1 MYQDLALLGL
11 FIFLFSLIA
20 GGLARTIV
28 SGPILF
34 TAFGLAVGPLGLD
47 LLQFHAQWSDLQ
59 LLAELTLALVL
70 FSDAAGTN
78 LSVLRSNLGIPQ
90 RLLLIGL
97 PLTIALGIAIG
108 VGLFPQLGFLEI
120 ALLATMLAPTD
131 AALGKAVVTDQRV
144 PAGIRE
150 GLNVESGLNDGICVP
165 ILLVFL
171 TLATTATEATDPLW
185 LTLQLMTEE
194 IGIGLAVGVLL
205 TMVAGNL
212 IWMSEKRGWVT
223 QSWRQ
228 LTVAALAV
236 ASFAVAQEMGGSGF
250 IAAFTGGLTFGW
262 LCAPLKKPLL
272 LAADGTGDT
281 MALLTW
287 VIFGAS
293 VVGHGIGE
301 MSWEVLVYAL
311 LSLTLIRMLPV
322 FISLY
327 GLGLNTQ
334 TMLFL
339 GWFGPRGTASIV
351 FIVIVL
357 NESANNPLLAHS
369 GTLAMTV
376 VATVVLSI
384 LAHGFSANPL
394 VVHVGKWLTSE
405 HGIRD

>member
-11 FIFLFSLIA
+11 FIFAFSLIA
-20 GGLARTIV
+20 GGLGRTLV

-34 TAFGLAVGPLGLD
+34 TAFGLTVGPLGLD
-47 LLQFHAQWSDLQ
+47 LLQFHAQWNDLQ

-70 FSDAAGTN
+70 FGDAAGTN
-78 LSVLRSNLGIPQ
+78 LSALRNNLGIPQ

-97 PLTIALGIAIG
+97 PLTIALGMAVG

-131 AALGKAVVTDQRV
+131 AALGKAVVTDARV
-144 PAGIRE
+144 PSGVRE

-171 TLATTATEATDPLW
+171 TLATTATEATDTLW
-185 LTLQLMTEE
+185 LTLRLMIGE
-194 IGIGLAVGVLL
+194 IGIGLAVGMLL
-205 TMVAGNL
+205 TTLAGNL
-212 IWMSEKRGWVT
+212 IRMAERRGWVT
-223 QSWRQ
+223 ESWRQ
-228 LTVAALAV
+228 LTIAALAV
-236 ASFAVAQEMGGSGF
+236 SCFAMAQQLGGSGF
-250 IAAFTGGLTFGW
+250 IAAFIGGLTFGW
-262 LCAPLKKPLL
+262 LCAPLKQPLL
-272 LAADGTGDT
+272 LAADGIGDT

-293 VVGHGIGE
+293 VVGLGIGE

-322 FISLY
+322 FVSLY
-327 GLGLNTQ
+327 GLGLNAQ

-339 GWFGPRGTASIV
+339 GWFGPRGLASIV

-357 NESANNPLLAHS
+357 NASPGNPLLAHS

-384 LAHGFSANPL
+384 LAHGLSANPL
-394 VVHVGKWLTSE
+394 VNHVGQRLTSE
-405 HGIRD
+405 HGVRD

>member
-11 FIFLFSLIA
+11 FIFAFSLIA
-20 GGLARTIV
+20 GGLARTII

-47 LLQFHAQWSDLQ
+47 LLHFHAQWNDLQ

-70 FSDAAGTN
+70 FGDASSTN
-78 LSVLRSNLGIPQ
+78 LGVLRSNLGIPQ

-97 PLTIALGIAIG
+97 PLTIVVGIAVG
-108 VGLFPQLGFLEI
+108 AGLFPQLGFLEI

-144 PAGIRE
+144 PSGIRE

-205 TMVAGNL
+205 TMLAGNL
-212 IWMSEKRGWVT
+212 IWMAEERGWVT

-236 ASFAVAQEMGGSGF
+236 SCFALAQQLGGSGF

-293 VVGHGIGE
+293 VIGLGIGE
-301 MSWEVLVYAL
+301 MSWQVLVYAL

-339 GWFGPRGTASIV
+339 GWFGPRGLASIV

-357 NESANNPLLAHS
+357 NASTDNPLLAHS

-376 VATVVLSI
+376 VTTVILSI
-384 LAHGFSANPL
+384 LAHGLSANPL
-394 VVHVGKWLTSE
+394 VIHAGKWLTSE

>member
-11 FIFLFSLIA
+11 YVFTFSLIA
-20 GGLARTIV
+20 GGLARTII

-34 TAFGLAVGPLGLD
+34 TLFGFAVGPLGLD
-47 LLQFHAQWSDLQ
+47 LLHFHAQWNDLQ

-70 FSDAAGTN
+70 FGDASSTN
-78 LSVLRSNLGIPQ
+78 LGVLRSNLGIPQ

-97 PLTIALGIAIG
+97 PLTIALGIAVG
-108 VGLFPQLGFLEI
+108 AGLFPQLGFLEI

-131 AALGKAVVTDQRV
+131 AALGKAVVTDKRV
-144 PAGIRE
+144 PSGIRE

-194 IGIGLAVGVLL
+194 IGIGLAVGVIL
-205 TMVAGNL
+205 TMLAGNL
-212 IWMSEKRGWVT
+212 IWMAEERGWVT

-236 ASFAVAQEMGGSGF
+236 SCFAAAQQLGGSGF

-293 VVGHGIGE
+293 VIGLGIGE
-301 MSWEVLVYAL
+301 MSWQVLVYAL

-322 FISLY
+322 FLSLY

-339 GWFGPRGTASIV
+339 GWFGPRGLASIV

-357 NESANNPLLAHS
+357 NASTDNPLLAHS

-376 VATVVLSI
+376 VTTVILSI
-384 LAHGFSANPL
+384 LAHGLSANPL
-394 VVHVGKWLTSE
+394 VIHAGKWLTSE